1 MEEMKLPK
9 INQEKINLIKKKSLA
24 KIKNDEGAM
33 QFINFYHISDQTIMD
48 NSSKFLTYIEDRDI
62 CKNCQGI
69 QKCKK
74 LFGKIKV
81 DLLYDGEFIDF
92 RYYSCEHVLKEKR
105 IKDSY
110 IIRQF
115 PDEFLNVTLEDVA
128 KIDLNSR
135 KLSLS
140 FLNQLAKS
148 IKKNKSIKNE
158 NGLYLYGN
166 KRIGKSIIVAS
177 FLNSLYEDK
186 VGPIAYIN
194 TASYIKELSDLQFIN
209 KEEFENKLNQLFDV
223 PILVLDDFGNEYKSD
238 FVRDT
243 ILFPLINERCNNQ
256 LLTIFIS
263 NYSLEDIE
271 TMYSTSYANAPKA
284 NQLIQMIKAI
294 AKVIH
299 LDGAPYKF

>member
-1 MEEMKLPK
+1 MEQIKLPK
-9 INQEKINLIKKKSLA
+9 INQEKINSIKKKSLA

-33 QFINFYHISDQTIMD
+33 QFINFHHISDQTIMD

-92 RYYSCEHVLKEKR
+92 RYYSCEHVLNEKK
-105 IKDSY
+105 IKDNY
-110 IIRQF
+110 IVRQF
-115 PDEFLNVTLEDVA
+115 PDKFLNVTFKDVT
-128 KIDLNSR
+128 KCDYNSR
-135 KLSLS
+135 KELLL
-140 FLNQLAKS
+140 FLLALKTS
-148 IKKNKSIKNE
+148 ILKNKSIKKAK
-158 NGLYLYGN
+158 GLYLYGN
-166 KRIGKSIIVAS
+166 KLIGKSIIIAS
-177 FLNSLYEDK
+177 FLNGLYEDK

-194 TASYIKELSDLQFIN
+194 TASYLKELNDLQFIN
-209 KEEFENKLNQLFDV
+209 KEEFEKKLNELFDV